1 MYFNFLSEFHRDVSE
16 ELVPVIGGA
25 IRPAFTGKVFCD
37 VHGQTSR
44 DLNPEAGLN
53 IILYSDWL

>member
-1 MYFNFLSEFHRDVSE
+1 MSTHVAGFQSLFSLSVYSVYWRGHQARLS
-16 ELVPVIGGA
+16 
-25 IRPAFTGKVFCD
+25 GKVFWD

-53 IILYSDWL
+53 IILYFDWL